1 MAVPSIA
8 QLFDLTGKGA
18 IVTGG
23 ALGIGQGI
31 AFRLAEAGASVMIS
45 DIDQNAAHETVRR
58 IEKSGGRAQSIYAD
72 AASADDAKKVVKSA
86 IDAFGRLDILIN
98 NAGIYPVSPLLQMS
112 EDTWDKV
119 LNLDL
124 KGVFFNSQAAA
135 QEMIKA
141 GRGGKIVNIASTGA
155 LRPAGNTAHYNAAK
169 GGVVMLTKALALE
182 LAPYKILVNAL
193 APAAVRTPSQLRASA
208 AFAKAM
214 GGLPPE
220 EPMRRFEEQ
229 VPLKRIAEPDD
240 IAKVAL
246 FLVSAA
252 ADYMTGTMVLV
263 DGGIMLI

>member
-1 MAVPSIA
+1 MTVQSIA

-31 AFRLAEAGASVMIS
+31 ALRLAEAGASVMVS
-45 DIDQNAAHETVRR
+45 DIDLNAAHETVKQ
-58 IEKSGGRAQSIYAD
+58 IESTGGKAQAIRAD
-72 AASADDAKKVVKSA
+72 AASAADAVNVARSTVE
-86 IDAFGRLDILIN
+86 AFGRLDILIN
-98 NAGIYPVSPLLQMS
+98 NAGIYPISPLLQMS
-112 EDTWDKV
+112 EDMWDKV
-119 LNLDL
+119 LDLDL
-124 KGVFFNSQAAA
+124 KGVFLNSQAAA

-141 GRGGKIVNIASTGA
+141 EQGGKIVNIASTGA

-169 GGVVMLTKALALE
+169 GGIVMLTKALALE

-193 APAAVRTPSQLRASA
+193 APSATKTPTQMKASA
-208 AFAKAM
+208 AMAEAM

-220 EPMRRFEEQ
+220 EPMRRFEEK

-263 DGGIMLI
+263 DGGILLT